1 MEVKLEG
8 KTMFV
13 EDINHEELFTGASW
27 EIGKIHWYIQ
37 KADTEMRNK
46 CYVKG
51 GDALELTDFGKDV
64 MPDEIH
70 WWVFKKETEVEELLK
85 NTENTL
91 NSAQKLKGDSFG
103 LKEEYHLESYP
114 DLIRRIK
121 EFTESHREEIQAL
134 YDYVVWLHKK
144 DVLAPC
150 ILFTYRVWGS
160 TRLADRRVEI
170 TASTISG
177 DQEMVKI
184 CTEFALGLR
193 TTFFY
198 TIEHVY
204 LDIACDIADSID
216 PEHQS
221 SISVP
226 EQTLVVRTSHK
237 ILDEFATYFEE
248 LRESLRN
255 IILDIKGYN
264 AQTELLYRE
273 SFWKSFITKA
283 MSANRIEN
291 QLWDFKETLEM
302 WHIEHRGKEE
312 AEIKFC
318 EQIAA
323 FANVNGGVLIVG
335 ITDKSPRRIIGV
347 QDLENKLKFTEEV
360 LKRHINYATDFV
372 HFQQILM
379 KDEAGNNKK
388 SLIIAIAQTKDVVS
402 VRDKSGRFSYPIRLG
417 TGLGR
422 SDHDKI
428 KYSKTN
434 VLHDHDNYNFIISLD
449 RFLHDRN
456 SIA

>member
-13 EDINHEELFTGASW
+13 EDINHEELFPGASW

-91 NSAQKLKGDSFG
+91 NSAQKLKEDSFG

-150 ILFTYRVWGS
+150 ILFSYRVWGA

-170 TASTISG
+170 TTNVITE
-177 DQEMVKI
+177 DQKMVKI

-193 TTFFY
+193 TRFGY
-198 TIEHVY
+198 TIGDVY
-204 LDIACDIADSID
+204 SDIACDIADSID
-216 PEHQS
+216 PEYQS

-226 EQTLVVRTSHK
+226 EQRLLLQTSHK
-237 ILDEFATYFEE
+237 VLDELAIYFEE
-248 LRESLRN
+248 LRQSLRN
-255 IILDIKGYN
+255 TILEIKSYN

-273 SFWKSFITKA
+273 SFWKSFLMKA
-283 MSANRIEN
+283 MSGNMIEN
-291 QLWDFKETLEM
+291 QLWDFKETLKM
-302 WHIEHRGKEE
+302 WHLKHKGKEE
-312 AEIKFC
+312 AEVKFC
-318 EQIAA
+318 EQIAT
-323 FANVNGGVLIVG
+323 FANASGGVLIIG
-335 ITDKSPRRIIGV
+335 ITDEFPRKIVGI
-347 QDLENKLKFTEEV
+347 QDLENKLKFTKEV
-360 LKRHINYATDFV
+360 LRRHINYDTDFV
-372 HFQQILM
+372 HFQQVLM
-379 KDEAGNNKK
+379 KDDDGNDKIC
-388 SLIIAIAQTKDVVS
+388 LIIAIAQTKGVIS
-402 VRDKSGRFSYPIRLG
+402 VKDELGKFSYPIRLE
-417 TGLGR
+417 TGSDR
-422 SDHDKI
+422 SDYDKI

-434 VLHDHDNYNFIISLD
+434 VLHDNYNFILNLD
-449 RFLHDRN
+449 SFLHDR
-456 SIA
+456 

>member
-91 NSAQKLKGDSFG
+91 NSAQKLKEDSFG

-114 DLIRRIK
+114 ALIRRIK

-150 ILFTYRVWGS
+150 ILFSYRVWGA

-170 TASTISG
+170 TANVIDK
-177 DQEMVKI
+177 DQKMVKI
-184 CTEFALGLR
+184 CAEFALGLR
-193 TTFFY
+193 TRFGY
-198 TIEHVY
+198 TIDDVY
-204 LDIACDIADSID
+204 LDIAYDIADSID
-216 PEHQS
+216 PEYQS

-226 EQTLVVRTSHK
+226 EQRLLHQTSHK
-237 ILDEFATYFEE
+237 VLDELAIYFEE
-248 LRESLRN
+248 LRQSLRN
-255 IILDIKGYN
+255 TILEIKSYN

-273 SFWKSFITKA
+273 SFWRSFITRA
-283 MSANRIEN
+283 MSGNRVEN

-302 WHIEHRGKEE
+302 WHPKHKEKE
-312 AEIKFC
+312 KAEVKFC
-318 EQIAA
+318 EQIAT
-323 FANVNGGVLIVG
+323 FANASGGVLIIGISDELPRKVVG
-335 ITDKSPRRIIGV
+335 I
-347 QDLENKLKFTEEV
+347 QDLENRLKFTKEV
-360 LKRHINYATDFV
+360 LRRHISYDTDFA
-372 HFQQILM
+372 HFHRVLM
-379 KDEAGNNKK
+379 KDEAGNHRNC
-388 SLIIAIAQTKDVVS
+388 LIIAIAQTKGVIP
-402 VRDKSGRFSYPIRLG
+402 VRDELGKFSYPIRLE
-417 TGLGR
+417 TGSGR
-422 SDHDKI
+422 SDYERI

-434 VLHDHDNYNFIISLD
+434 VLHDNYNFIINLD
-449 RFLHDRN
+449 KFLHDR
-456 SIA
+456 